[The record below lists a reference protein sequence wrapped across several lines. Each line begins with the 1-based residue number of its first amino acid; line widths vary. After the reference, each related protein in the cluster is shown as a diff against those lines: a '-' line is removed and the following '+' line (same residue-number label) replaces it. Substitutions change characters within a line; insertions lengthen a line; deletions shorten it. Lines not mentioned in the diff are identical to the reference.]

1 MQLIDMLAGL
11 PHTVLGGDPG
21 TDICEGITTDSRQ
34 VRPGQLF
41 IALSGRRVD
50 GHRFLG
56 QAVAKGA
63 TAVLVEG
70 AEAALPPGVCVVRV
84 PDTWEAA
91 AAVAARYFGDP
102 GRELDVVA
110 ITGTNGKTSVAF
122 TTEALLRR
130 ATGTSIGV
138 IGTGGHRIGDEPVG
152 IATTTPTTP
161 QAVDLQ
167 HLLREMRGRGA
178 GTVVMEA
185 SSMALAQHR
194 VAHTHIDV
202 GVFTNLT
209 PDHLDDHGT
218 MARYKDAKL
227 RLFRGMARRAV
238 VNTDDPVGREI
249 AAMMA
254 GAVTTYGLDDPGA
267 DLRATDVAVN
277 AAGTTFTLH
286 HAGRAHRV
294 TLPVPGRF
302 VVANALAAVA
312 TGVALGYDSAT
323 LARAL
328 DGLPTAPGRFQTLRL
343 RDGATTVVDY
353 AHSPDA
359 LENVLST
366 IRGFTSGRVITVFGC
381 GGDRDPSKRA
391 PMGEI
396 AGRHS
401 DLCVLTSDNPR
412 SEDPERILDQIAPG
426 VAATGTPFERITDR
440 RDAIAHALAAAG
452 PGDVVLI
459 AGKGSEGYQIIGDRS
474 IPFDDLATVRDLQ
487 EPADSDQNLP
497 GPAAD

>member
-11 PHTVLGGDPG
+11 PHTVLQGDLG
-21 TDICEGITTDSRQ
+21 ADITEGITTDSRQ

-41 IALSGRRVD
+41 IALPGRRVD
-50 GHRFLG
+50 GHRFVG
-56 QAVAKGA
+56 QATANGA
-63 TAVLVEG
+63 AAVLVDRTD
-70 AEAALPPGVCVVRV
+70 ATPPPGVCVVHV
-84 PDTWEAA
+84 PDSWEAA

-102 GRELDVVA
+102 GSELDVVA
-110 ITGTNGKTSVAF
+110 VTGTNGKTSVAF

-130 ATGTSIGV
+130 ATGASVGV

-209 PDHLDDHGT
+209 PDHLDDHGS

-249 AAMMA
+249 AVMMS
-254 GAVTTYGLDDPGA
+254 GAVTTYALDDPSA
-267 DLRATDVAVN
+267 DFRATDVAVT
-277 AAGTTFTLH
+277 AEGTAFTLH
-286 HAGRAHRV
+286 HADLVRRV

-302 VVANALAAVA
+302 VVANALAAMA
-312 TGVALGYDSAT
+312 TCVALGYDGAT

-328 DGLPTAPGRFQTLRL
+328 DGLPAAPGRFQALRL
-343 RDGATTVVDY
+343 RNGATAVVDY

-366 IRGFTSGRVITVFGC
+366 IRGFTTGRVITVFGC
-381 GGDRDPSKRA
+381 GGDRDPGKRA
-391 PMGEI
+391 PMGET

-412 SEDPERILDQIAPG
+412 SEDPERILDQITPG

-440 RDAIAHALAAAG
+440 RDAIAFALGMAG

-459 AGKGSEGYQIIGDRS
+459 AGKGAEGYQIIGERT
-474 IPFDDLATVRDLQ
+474 IPFDDLATVLELQ
-487 EPADSDQNLP
+487 ELD
-497 GPAAD
+497 G